1 MMKFVPVFPLNIVS
15 FPTEVVSLH
24 IFEPRYK
31 QLIKECIAEE
41 KPFGMP
47 VVFDNK
53 VQEVGTLM
61 QVQRLE
67 KEYEDGSMD
76 IRVLGLQTFNVLE
89 FVKNIPDK
97 LYGGGVVTLNEPKAF
112 GKKYHN
118 HATVIQLLKKFH
130 NLLDVEK
137 KYRKSDEEL
146 TSYDIAHHIGM
157 ALEQEYE
164 VLKLEIEAQRML
176 YIQKHLEAITI
187 GVTEH
192 KSIVERIL
200 LNGHFRHLSLK
211 DFDL

>member
-1 MMKFVPVFPLNIVS
+1 MMKFIPVFPLNIVS

-31 QLIKECIAEE
+31 QLIKECVADD

-53 VQEVGTLM
+53 VQDIGTLM
-61 QVQRLE
+61 QVQRVE
-67 KEYEDGSMD
+67 KLYEDGSMD

-89 FVKNIPDK
+89 FIKNIPDK
-97 LYGGGVVTLNEPKAF
+97 LYGGGVVTLNPPNEF
-112 GKKYHN
+112 GMKYHN
-118 HATVIQLLKKFH
+118 HAKVLTLLKKFH

-137 KYRKSDEEL
+137 KYKKKDVDL

-164 VLKLEIEAQRML
+164 VLKLEFEAQRML
-176 YIQKHLEAITI
+176 YIQQHLEAITI
-187 GVTEH
+187 GVSEH
-192 KSIVERIL
+192 KKIVERIL